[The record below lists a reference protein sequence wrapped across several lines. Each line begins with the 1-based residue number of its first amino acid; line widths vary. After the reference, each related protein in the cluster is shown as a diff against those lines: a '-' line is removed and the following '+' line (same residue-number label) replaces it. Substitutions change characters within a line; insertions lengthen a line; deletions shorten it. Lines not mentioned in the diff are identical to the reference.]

1 MILQD
6 IEGVYDMRNN
16 FVRNS
21 VKVSVVITFVLMI
34 VVNGLANILPINGIS
49 TGAVSDSYPNLF
61 APAGITFTI
70 WGIIY
75 LLLGAYTIYQLGY
88 FQDQV
93 LEKKGKLLEK
103 VGIIFSLSSLANTAW
118 VFAWHYMN
126 IPLSMLLMAVILGSL
141 MYINRLIIKAELDRK
156 EKIFI
161 SLPFSVYFG
170 WITVATIANAT
181 IFLVSQGWDGF
192 GLSDTFWTVIILLV
206 GLLIACV
213 TILRNWDYAYGL
225 VIIWA
230 YLGILIKH
238 TAIDGFNY
246 SYFSV
251 INILVF
257 SVFVLVL
264 VELYILFGKKL
275 RIK

>member
-1 MILQD
+1 MK
-6 IEGVYDMRNN
+6 NN
-16 FVRNS
+16 FVSNS
-21 VKVSVVITFVLMI
+21 VKVLVTITFVLMI
-34 VVNGLANILPINGIS
+34 LANAMANILPINGIS
-49 TGAVSDSYPNLF
+49 TGAVSDTYPNLF
-61 APAGITFTI
+61 APAGITFII
-70 WGIIY
+70 WGVIY
-75 LLLGAYTIYQLGY
+75 LLLGAYVLYQSGFL
-88 FQDQV
+88 QDQV
-93 LEKKGKLLEK
+93 SENKGKLMEK

-118 VFAWHYMN
+118 IFAWHYMN
-126 IPLSMLLMAVILGSL
+126 IPLSMLLMLVILGSL
-141 MYINRLIIKAELDRK
+141 MYINSLIITTELGRK

-192 GLSDTFWTVIILLV
+192 GLSDPFWTVIILLV
-206 GLLIACV
+206 GLVIACV
-213 TILRNWDYAYGL
+213 TTLRNRDYAYGL

-238 TAIDGFNY
+238 TAVDGFNY

>member
-1 MILQD
+1 
-6 IEGVYDMRNN
+6 MRNN
-16 FVRNS
+16 FVRTS

-34 VVNGLANILPINGIS
+34 VVNVLANILPINGIS

-61 APAGITFTI
+61 APAGITFSI
-70 WGIIY
+70 WGVIY
-75 LLLGAYTIYQLGY
+75 LLLGAYVLYQSGF

-93 LEKKGKLLEK
+93 SDKKGKLMEK
-103 VGIIFSLSSLANTAW
+103 VGIIFSLSSIANTVW
-118 VFAWHYMN
+118 IFTWHYMN
-126 IPLSMLLMAVILGSL
+126 ISLSMLLMLVILGSL
-141 MYINRLIIKAELDRK
+141 MCINRFIIAAELDRK

-161 SLPFSVYFG
+161 FLPFSVYFG
-170 WITVATIANAT
+170 WITVATIANVT

-192 GLSDTFWTVIILLV
+192 GLSDSFWTVFILLV
-206 GLLIACV
+206 GLVIACV
-213 TILRNWDYAYGL
+213 TILKNRDYAYGL

-275 RIK
+275 RTK